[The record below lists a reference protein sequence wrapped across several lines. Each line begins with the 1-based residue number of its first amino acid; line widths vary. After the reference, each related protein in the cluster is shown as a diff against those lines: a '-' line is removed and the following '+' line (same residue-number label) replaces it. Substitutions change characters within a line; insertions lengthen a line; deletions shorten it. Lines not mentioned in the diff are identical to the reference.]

1 MTLRLEP
8 SPEERNGHPDR
19 KETVDSGSPS
29 RHFRGA
35 MKPFRR
41 LELVGAAALAM
52 TLLLGVAFAGESDR
66 AAAETTLASVEK
78 DAASLGTADVI
89 ADAVKKSRDAL
100 ERGRRMRAAG
110 DEKHA
115 KLADGLAL
123 EWALVAQELARTAQA
138 ERHTRDVSAA
148 AADAGSRAD
157 RERTLLEQRLAENG
171 RLSAEA
177 ARLEADA
184 GARSATKD
192 PPRATGADA
201 PPPPPRDAGAPKP
214 KDGGAR

>member
-1 MTLRLEP
+1 M
-8 SPEERNGHPDR
+8 
-19 KETVDSGSPS
+19 
-29 RHFRGA
+29 
-35 MKPFRR
+35 
-41 LELVGAAALAM
+41 GAAAIVT
-52 TLLLGVAFAGESDR
+52 TLLFGVAFAGESDR

-78 DAASLGTADVI
+78 DPTVTDVT

-100 ERGRRMRAAG
+100 ERARRMRAAG

-115 KLADGLAL
+115 KLADALAL

-148 AADAGSRAD
+148 AADAGARAD

-177 ARLEADA
+177 LRLEADA
-184 GARSATKD
+184 GTRGGAKD
-192 PPRATGADA
+192 DTRAKAVDA
-201 PPPPPRDAGAPKP
+201 PPPARADAGAPKA
-214 KDGGAR
+214 KDGGAK

>member
-1 MTLRLEP
+1 
-8 SPEERNGHPDR
+8 
-19 KETVDSGSPS
+19 
-29 RHFRGA
+29 
-35 MKPFRR
+35 MKFRR
-41 LELVGAAALAM
+41 LELVGAVALAM

-78 DAASLGTADVI
+78 DPTTTELI

-138 ERHTRDVSAA
+138 ERHVRDVSMAG
-148 AADAGSRAD
+148 ADAGARAD

-192 PPRATGADA
+192 APRATAADA
-201 PPPPPRDAGAPKP
+201 PPPPSRDAGAPKS

>member
-1 MTLRLEP
+1 V
-8 SPEERNGHPDR
+8 
-19 KETVDSGSPS
+19 K
-29 RHFRGA
+29 
-35 MKPFRR
+35 FRR
-41 LELVGAAALAM
+41 FGLLGAGLLVT

-66 AAAETTLASVEK
+66 AAAEATLSSVEK
-78 DAASLGTADVI
+78 DPAVADVT

-138 ERHTRDVSAA
+138 ERRTRDVSAA
-148 AADAGSRAD
+148 AADAGARAD

-184 GARSATKD
+184 GARATKD
-192 PPRATGADA
+192 APRATGADA
-201 PPPPPRDAGAPKP
+201 PPPASKDAGAPKA
-214 KDGGAR
+214 KDGGAK

>member
-1 MTLRLEP
+1 M
-8 SPEERNGHPDR
+8 
-19 KETVDSGSPS
+19 
-29 RHFRGA
+29 GA
-35 MKPFRR
+35 
-41 LELVGAAALAM
+41 VAIVT
-52 TLLLGVAFAGESDR
+52 TLLFGVAFAGESDR
-66 AAAETTLASVEK
+66 ASAEATLASVEK
-78 DAASLGTADVI
+78 DPAVTDVT

-115 KLADGLAL
+115 KLADALGL

-148 AADAGSRAD
+148 AADAGARAD

-184 GARSATKD
+184 GARGATKD
-192 PPRATGADA
+192 APRATAVDA
-201 PPPPPRDAGAPKP
+201 PPPARQDAGAPKA
-214 KDGGAR
+214 KDGGAK